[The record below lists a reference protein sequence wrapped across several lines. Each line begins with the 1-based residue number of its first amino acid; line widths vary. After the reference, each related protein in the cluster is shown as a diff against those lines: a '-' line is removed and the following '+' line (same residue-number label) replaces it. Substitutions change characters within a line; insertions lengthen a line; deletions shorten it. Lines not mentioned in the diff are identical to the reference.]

1 MERLYKSTLA
11 LMEQVIENLD
21 KLSNNSDDYHVE
33 SKLACLGG
41 RAISLL
47 NELKE
52 LEN

>member
-1 MERLYKSTLA
+1 MEQLYKSMIE
-11 LMEQVIENLD
+11 LMQQVIENLD

-33 SKLACLGG
+33 SKLACLGS